1 MAVLGRL
8 AEMTM
13 RDIEAPWAER
23 HRAVRNLQR
32 GLPAYGTATMLVDA
46 SQRGWKLLHLNAN
59 ASQVTGMRAD
69 SALPGAT
76 WPPSRA
82 CAWTLVVQSR
92 IP

>member
-8 AEMTM
+8 AELVM

-46 SQRGWKLLHLNAN
+46 AARGWRLLHLNAN
-59 ASQVTGMRAD
+59 ASQITGARARC
-69 SALPGAT
+69 APGPRLARMLLGCCT
-76 WPPSRA
+76 
-82 CAWTLVVQSR
+82 
-92 IP
+92 